1 MKKQQVAI
9 QKPNI
14 GAALSFAKGAGKQ
27 AAAAVLPVGKGVDA
41 TKAKKT
47 PQKPAI
53 EAGGRKPP
61 EGDIRLTC
69 NISKAHHKK
78 LKKAAIDLDLTVGEL
93 IEQWVD
99 SLK

>member
-14 GAALSFAKGAGKQ
+14 GAALSFAKE
-27 AAAAVLPVGKGVDA
+27 AAKSPATAVLPASKGVDEV
-41 TKAKKT
+41 KAKKT
-47 PQKPAI
+47 PQKAANQ
-53 EAGGRKPP
+53 AGGRKPP

-69 NISKAHHKK
+69 NISKERHKK

-93 IEQWVD
+93 IEHWVD
-99 SLK
+99 SL